1 MKKSQLL
8 LLASLTIF
16 ITSHAQTYY
25 WGSTPYINSDGCTE
39 IGKYVDFHKD
49 NPSSVDYDTRIYQDP
64 DRLMITSNTQV
75 NGRLFV
81 PFNGAYSDNVYNGN
95 IVLCKAA
102 DSAGQFI
109 NIIRNGY
116 YPWSIGMVY
125 GSNTFAIGTG
135 QATDANF
142 TDPTFVITNTQ
153 NVGIGTTTPDSK
165 LTVNGT
171 IHAKE
176 VLIDLNGALAD
187 YVFDKNYKLRTLSE
201 VQKYIQE
208 KKHLPDIPSAT
219 EIKDNGM
226 SVGEMQNLLL
236 QKIEELTLYII
247 QQQNEIEALKQQL
260 KCNKQ

>member
-1 MKKSQLL
+1 MKKLL
-8 LLASLTIF
+8 LLLIASLTLALDAL
-16 ITSHAQTYY
+16 AQAYY
-25 WGSTPYINSDGCTE
+25 WNTTPSINSDGVME
-39 IGKYVDFHKD
+39 VGKYIDFHST
-49 NPSSVDYDTRIYQDP
+49 NPSSVDYDTRIYQDT
-64 DRLMITSNTQV
+64 DRLMFSSNTQI

-81 PFNGAYSDNVYNGN
+81 PFSGAYSDNGYNGN

-125 GSNTFAIGTG
+125 GSNSFAIGTG
-135 QATDANF
+135 QMTDANF
-142 TDPTFVITNTQ
+142 VNPTFVITNAQ
-153 NVGIGTTTPDSK
+153 DVGIGTTTPDHK

-187 YVFDKNYKLRTLSE
+187 YVLEPTYNLKTLSE
-201 VQKYIQE
+201 VQDYIN
-208 KKHLPDIPSAT
+208 KNKHLPDMPSAADVT
-219 EIKDNGM
+219 EKGI

-236 QKIEELTLYII
+236 QKIEELTLYIM
-247 QQQNEIEALKQQL
+247 QQQKEIEDLKAQL
-260 KCNKQ
+260 KNHR

>member
-1 MKKSQLL
+1 MKKLLL
-8 LLASLTIF
+8 LLAASLTLA
-16 ITSHAQTYY
+16 ITSSAQTYY
-25 WGSTPYINSDGCTE
+25 WGTTPTVNSDGIME
-39 IGKYVDFHKD
+39 IGKYLDFHKD

-95 IVLCKAA
+95 IVLCKAG

-125 GSNTFAIGTG
+125 GTSHFAIGTA
-135 QATDANF
+135 QSTDANF
-142 TDPTFVITNTQ
+142 VNPVFTITSDQ
-153 NVGIGTTTPDSK
+153 LVGIGTISPDTK

-171 IHAKE
+171 VHAKE
-176 VLIDLNGALAD
+176 VLIDLNGPLAD
-187 YVFDKNYKLRTLSE
+187 YVFDKDYKLRTLSE
-201 VQKYIQE
+201 VQNYIQE

-219 EIKDNGM
+219 EVKDKGM

-247 QQQNEIEALKQQL
+247 QQQNEIETLKQQL
-260 KCNKQ
+260 ECNK